1 MIITRLSNV
10 YGLHQSKDKIIP
22 KFIALLK
29 ENKKVTVYGDGN
41 MVRTYSHVYDVTN
54 AIDLIILK
62 GAIGETYQI
71 DNKVDECNVLEI
83 AKGLILLMVNVKFET
98 DEDFEPYIEYV
109 TDPSLTATTARYYVS
124 NDKLKKLGWVSEIP
138 FIEGIVELIKLN

>member
-1 MIITRLSNV
+1 
-10 YGLHQSKDKIIP
+10 
-22 KFIALLK
+22 
-29 ENKKVTVYGDGN
+29 